1 MPSYLSQEIYG
12 NVSGYENI
20 CIVMQSR
27 FKCLYITVFFVNAVP
42 FVGFGFLDNFIMI
55 SAGDYIEHVFGTIF
69 CLSTMAAAGLGNTI
83 SDVVGIGSA
92 HYIER
97 GCEIMGLRPP
107 KLSTI
112 QMEMKISRSCAN
124 WVSLLGVKKTLC
136 LL

>member
-1 MPSYLSQEIYG
+1 M
-12 NVSGYENI
+12 
-20 CIVMQSR
+20 
-27 FKCLYITVFFVNAVP
+27 NAVP

-55 SAGDYIEHVFGTIF
+55 AAGDYIENVFGTFF

-97 GCEIMGLRPP
+97 GCEILGLRPP

-112 QMEMKISRSCAN
+112 QMEMKSSRRFAN
-124 WVSLLGVKKTLC
+124 WVSYSLRYPFLWS
-136 LL
+136 